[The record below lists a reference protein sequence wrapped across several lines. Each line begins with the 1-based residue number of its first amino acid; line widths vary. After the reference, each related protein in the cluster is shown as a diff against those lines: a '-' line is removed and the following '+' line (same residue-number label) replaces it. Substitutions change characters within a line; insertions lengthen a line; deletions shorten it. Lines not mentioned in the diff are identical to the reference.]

1 MPQAIKDLRA
11 QVDSLQDQ
19 VVRLQEVREEL
30 LGERNFAAQVANDI
44 HSSRMRLVTMG
55 NSLLATADPDMKKF
69 KGAFKTEADVIN
81 GQIMALD
88 DRPVLQSVL
97 FGDERRFTTPPVW
110 SRDLVIEP
118 ETNKK

>member
-1 MPQAIKDLRA
+1 
-11 QVDSLQDQ
+11 
-19 VVRLQEVREEL
+19 
-30 LGERNFAAQVANDI
+30 
-44 HSSRMRLVTMG
+44 MRLVTMG

-88 DRPVLQSVL
+88 DRPILQSVL
-97 FGDERRFTTPPVW
+97 FGHERRFTTPPVW

>member
-44 HSSRMRLVTMG
+44 HSSRMRLVTKG
-55 NSLLATADPDMKKF
+55 NSLLATADPA
-69 KGAFKTEADVIN
+69 GHR
-81 GQIMALD
+81 
-88 DRPVLQSVL
+88 RPGHEEVQGVMGYHSL
-97 FGDERRFTTPPVW
+97 PVGK
-110 SRDLVIEP
+110 SSGVSIR
-118 ETNKK
+118 